1 MGATPTQPAG
11 RSRWQLLAFPV
22 VLGLAI
28 GVALVRRPRS
38 GPAELAEA
46 PYEQQFPVLG
56 SYASLKFWAP
66 EAVAEAAA
74 DAIAGELLTLH
85 GLINVFDDTS
95 ELARLNRSAGSE
107 PFVCSPALW
116 QALTAARRAYDESGG
131 AFDVSVGPL
140 MKLWGFHRKR
150 STWPTDA
157 EIADCLACVGLAKA
171 EFDEASKTVRFTA
184 PGMSLDLGGI
194 AKGYALDLVVKRAT
208 ACGVRCGLI
217 DLGGNVRCMATP
229 PPGRA
234 AFTIGVRHPFAEG
247 ELLGTIEV
255 LDCSVAT
262 SGDYEQFVELE
273 GKRVSHIVDP
283 RTGRPVANVASVTV
297 VTPAGVDSDV
307 FSTSIFVGGDRAV
320 EALCSTRQ
328 RTSVL
333 RVEVSDGGETVFRKT
348 NWAWDGFPD

>member
-1 MGATPTQPAG
+1 MGDVSTQPRR
-11 RSRWQLLAFPV
+11 RSPWRLWALPV

-28 GVALVRRPRS
+28 GVAVVRRRGT
-38 GPAELAEA
+38 GPSELSAL

-66 EAVAEAAA
+66 AATAEAAA
-74 DAIAGELLTLH
+74 DAIAGDLLAFH
-85 GLINVFDDTS
+85 QMINLFDETS
-95 ELARLNRSAGSE
+95 ELARLNRSAGSG

-116 QALTAARRAYDESGG
+116 RALGAARRAHEESDG

-150 STWPTDA
+150 QTFPTDA
-157 EIADCLACVGLAKA
+157 EIADCLVSVGLDKV
-171 EFDEASKTVRFTA
+171 EFGEDARSVRFRA

-194 AKGYALDLVVKRAT
+194 AKGYALDLVAGKAT
-208 ACGVRCGLI
+208 AFGIRRGLI
-217 DLGGNVRCMATP
+217 DLGGNVRCLDLP
-229 PPGRA
+229 PPGRTA
-234 AFTIGVRHPFAEG
+234 YTIGVRHPFAG
-247 ELLGTIEV
+247 DELLGTIEV
-255 LDCSVAT
+255 LGCSVAT

-273 GKRVSHIVDP
+273 GRRVSHIVDP

-307 FSTSIFVGGDRAV
+307 FSTAIFVGGDNVV
-320 EALCSTRQ
+320 ETLCSTRQ

-333 RVEVSDGGETVFRKT
+333 RVELDDMGAAVFRKT
-348 NWAWDGFPD
+348 GWSWGGFPD